1 MNITLKTRLGLV
13 IGFLALV
20 SMVVG
25 LLGLNGMSGS
35 NDRLQNVYQ
44 NRTVALADISLID
57 RLLVRNR
64 LALSEALQNSSAEK
78 VAENTALIEKNAAE
92 ITQTWNRYMASGLL
106 AEEKKLA
113 EQFAIDRTRM
123 VKEGLFPAAAALRAG
138 EVDKALQL
146 QEQFQKLV
154 PAVRSGI
161 DALRKLQ
168 VDEAGNAYASSQQR
182 YASIRNI
189 VIAVIVASAI
199 AAILVGYF
207 LIRGIYAQLGGEP
220 SYAAQIVRSIA
231 AGDLTVR
238 VLTVKGDSNSLLAA
252 MQGMQENLAKTV
264 GNIRLST
271 DTIATASGQ
280 IAAGN
285 LDLSSRTEQQASS
298 LEETASSMEEL
309 TSTVKQNADNARQ
322 ANQLVVSASAV
333 ATRGGTAVAQVVATM
348 GSINESAKRIVDI
361 IGVID
366 GIAFQTNILALNAA
380 VEAARAGEQGRGFA
394 VVASEV
400 RSLAQRSASAAKE
413 IKTLI
418 GDSLEKVDAGTLLV
432 DQAGSTMNEVVASIR
447 QVTDIMNEI
456 STASREQTDGIEQI
470 NQAIGQMDQVT
481 QQNAALVEE
490 AAAAAESLQDQ
501 AHDLVQVV
509 STFKLDTAMPDQL
522 PVASRQPA
530 LKQYSEPHSKPAIAG
545 SQHKQ
550 LAVAAGDWEAF

>member
-57 RLLVRNR
+57 RLLVSNR

-78 VAENTALIEKNAAE
+78 VAANTALIEKNAAE

-106 AEEKKLA
+106 AEEQKLA

-138 EVDKALQL
+138 QVDKALQL

-168 VDEAGNAYASSQQR
+168 VEEAGNAYASSQQR

-231 AGDLTVR
+231 AGDLTVP
-238 VLTVKGDSNSLLAA
+238 VLTVQGDCNSLLAA

-264 GNIRLST
+264 GNIRRST

-418 GDSLEKVDAGTLLV
+418 GDSLEKVDAGTVLV

-509 STFKLDTAMPDQL
+509 SIFKLDAAMPNQQL
-522 PVASRQPA
+522 AAPRLPA
-530 LKQYSEPHSKPAIAG
+530 LKQYSMPRSKPAIAV
-545 SQHKQ
+545 SQRKQ
-550 LAVAAGDWEAF
+550 LAVAAGDWESF